1 MLLYHGETLFDR
13 ANDDSQYFAKTVLG
27 FMVSCMFGGHTFCF
41 KNTTHC
47 EIEFT
52 ISSWTKKTYKVAIN
66 QSLGEINALICDGN
80 RNNQAFLDCLMQ
92 NQSNSG

>member
-52 ISSWTKKTYKVAIN
+52 ISSWTKKTYKGYH
-66 QSLGEINALICDGN
+66 QSVIGWNKRSYL
-80 RNNQAFLDCLMQ
+80 RWQ
-92 NQSNSG
+92 

>member
-27 FMVSCMFGGHTFCF
+27 FMVSCMFSGHTFCF

-52 ISSWTKKTYKVAIN
+52 ISS
-66 QSLGEINALICDGN
+66 
-80 RNNQAFLDCLMQ
+80 
-92 NQSNSG
+92 